1 MARSPKPPLTI
12 TAALPRFVM
21 AASFLAVLTLICL
34 LTADFDLK
42 VIVGCFAVAAFLF
55 MLMYGINLGEA
66 INREPTPKHSLRLF
80 GAILV
85 FPLAIFGVLIIG
97 GGIVGVFVSIRTVE
111 LTACTGKFSI
121 DATLALVRV
130 PVCFLLPLAGYAMLR
145 KGLRRDPTAVKVV
158 QRDSGRV
165 SVISASLWFRSLMFA
180 QSIAVGTL
188 VIAFAVAAA
197 ATNNCEA
204 AAWIWSPLVSICVA
218 VSAAAIAAGIFALRR
233 GRVARSGSNT

>member
-1 MARSPKPPLTI
+1 
-12 TAALPRFVM
+12 M
-21 AASFLAVLTLICL
+21 AASFLAVFTLICL
-34 LTADFDLK
+34 LTADVDLK

-55 MLMYGINLGEA
+55 TLMYGINLGEA
-66 INREPTPKHSLRLF
+66 INREPTPKHSLRLV

-111 LTACTGKFSI
+111 LAACTGKFSI

-145 KGLRRDPTAVKVV
+145 KGLRRDPPAVKVV

-188 VIAFAVAAA
+188 VIAFAVAVAAA